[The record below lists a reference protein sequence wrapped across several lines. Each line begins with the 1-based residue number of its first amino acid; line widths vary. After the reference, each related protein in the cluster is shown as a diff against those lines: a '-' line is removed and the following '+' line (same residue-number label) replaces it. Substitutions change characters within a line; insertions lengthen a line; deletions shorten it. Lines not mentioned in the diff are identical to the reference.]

1 MAIPKLK
8 KQDVIDAL
16 KFIDSY
22 RRERSSR
29 T

>member
-22 RRERSSR
+22 RRERGSQ